1 MIVEN
6 TKAQIKHGSP
16 NIANAVL
23 GAVLLTNLNKM
34 TNEQI
39 REHLLKAGVKN
50 LKEFG
55 YPEVTTETIL
65 TDEVYKEFFKSM
77 LEENLG
83 NGKQVDEV
91 INHLL
96 SEVA

>member
-1 MIVEN
+1 
-6 TKAQIKHGSP
+6 
-16 NIANAVL
+16 
-23 GAVLLTNLNKM
+23 M
-34 TNEQI
+34 TNKQI

-65 TDEVYKEFFKSM
+65 TDEVYKELFKSM
-77 LEENLG
+77 LEDNKG

-91 INHLL
+91 IDQLL

>member
-1 MIVEN
+1 
-6 TKAQIKHGSP
+6 
-16 NIANAVL
+16 
-23 GAVLLTNLNKM
+23 M

-55 YPEVTTETIL
+55 YSEVTTETIL

-83 NGKQVDEV
+83 KGKQVDEV
-91 INHLL
+91 INQLL
-96 SEVA
+96 SDRAYSQTI

>member
-1 MIVEN
+1 
-6 TKAQIKHGSP
+6 
-16 NIANAVL
+16 
-23 GAVLLTNLNKM
+23 M
-34 TNEQI
+34 TNGQI

-91 INHLL
+91 INQLL

>member
-1 MIVEN
+1 
-6 TKAQIKHGSP
+6 
-16 NIANAVL
+16 
-23 GAVLLTNLNKM
+23 M

-65 TDEVYKEFFKSM
+65 TDKVYKEFFKSM
-77 LEENLG
+77 LEDNKG
-83 NGKQVDEV
+83 NDKQVDE
-91 INHLL
+91 IIDQLL
-96 SEVA
+96 SELL

>member
-1 MIVEN
+1 V
-6 TKAQIKHGSP
+6 AG
-16 NIANAVL
+16 L
-23 GAVLLTNLNKM
+23 FTNKIKM

-91 INHLL
+91 INQLL
-96 SEVA
+96 SDVG

>member
-1 MIVEN
+1 
-6 TKAQIKHGSP
+6 
-16 NIANAVL
+16 
-23 GAVLLTNLNKM
+23 M

-39 REHLLKAGVKN
+39 REHLLKSGVKN

-77 LEENLG
+77 LEDNKG

-91 INHLL
+91 IDQLL

>member
-1 MIVEN
+1 MINRECPAFGN
-6 TKAQIKHGSP
+6 TL
-16 NIANAVL
+16 L
-23 GAVLLTNLNKM
+23 GAVLLKKSNKM

-65 TDEVYKEFFKSM
+65 TDEVYRMFFKSM
-77 LEENLG
+77 LEDNLG

-91 INHLL
+91 INQLL
-96 SEVA
+96 LEVA

>member
-1 MIVEN
+1 V
-6 TKAQIKHGSP
+6 AGFF
-16 NIANAVL
+16 
-23 GAVLLTNLNKM
+23 TNKIKM

-91 INHLL
+91 INQLL
-96 SEVA
+96 SDVG

>member
-1 MIVEN
+1 
-6 TKAQIKHGSP
+6 
-16 NIANAVL
+16 
-23 GAVLLTNLNKM
+23 M

-55 YPEVTTETIL
+55 YTEVTTETIL
-65 TDEVYKEFFKSM
+65 TDEVYKIFFKSI
-77 LEENLG
+77 LEDNLG

-91 INHLL
+91 INQLL

>member
-1 MIVEN
+1 MIQV
-6 TKAQIKHGSP
+6 TILKQRK
-16 NIANAVL
+16 
-23 GAVLLTNLNKM
+23 KM

-55 YPEVTTETIL
+55 YPEVTTDTIL
-65 TDEVYKEFFKSM
+65 TDEIYKAFFKSM
-77 LEENLG
+77 LEDNLG

-91 INHLL
+91 INQLL

>member
-1 MIVEN
+1 V
-6 TKAQIKHGSP
+6 AG
-16 NIANAVL
+16 L
-23 GAVLLTNLNKM
+23 FTNKIKM

-55 YPEVTTETIL
+55 YSEVTPETIL
-65 TDEVYKEFFKSM
+65 TDEVYKIFFKSM
-77 LEENLG
+77 LEDNLG

-91 INHLL
+91 INQLL
-96 SEVA
+96 SDVD

>member
-1 MIVEN
+1 
-6 TKAQIKHGSP
+6 
-16 NIANAVL
+16 
-23 GAVLLTNLNKM
+23 M

-77 LEENLG
+77 LEDNKG

-91 INHLL
+91 IDQLL

>member
-1 MIVEN
+1 M
-6 TKAQIKHGSP
+6 
-16 NIANAVL
+16 
-23 GAVLLTNLNKM
+23 LLTNSNKM

-77 LEENLG
+77 LEDNKG

-91 INHLL
+91 IDQLL
-96 SEVA
+96 LEVA

>member
-1 MIVEN
+1 
-6 TKAQIKHGSP
+6 
-16 NIANAVL
+16 
-23 GAVLLTNLNKM
+23 M

-55 YPEVTTETIL
+55 YPEVTSETIL

-77 LEENLG
+77 LEEILG

-91 INHLL
+91 INQLL
-96 SEVA
+96 LEVA

>member
-1 MIVEN
+1 VAGLFTN
-6 TKAQIKHGSP
+6 QI
-16 NIANAVL
+16 
-23 GAVLLTNLNKM
+23 KM

-91 INHLL
+91 INQFL
-96 SEVA
+96 SDVG

>member
-1 MIVEN
+1 MA
-6 TKAQIKHGSP
+6 T
-16 NIANAVL
+16 IAYVLL
-23 GAVLLTNLNKM
+23 GAVLLINLNKM

-77 LEENLG
+77 LEDNLG

-91 INHLL
+91 INQLL
-96 SEVA
+96 SKIA

>member
-1 MIVEN
+1 
-6 TKAQIKHGSP
+6 
-16 NIANAVL
+16 
-23 GAVLLTNLNKM
+23 M

-39 REHLLKAGVKN
+39 KEHLLKAGVKN
-50 LKEFG
+50 LKQFG
-55 YPEVTTETIL
+55 YSEVTTETIL

-83 NGKQVDEV
+83 NDKQVDEV
-91 INHLL
+91 IEQLL